1 LCARLA
7 EEHGAFDR
15 FIMGTDTPTG
25 SGVMPL
31 GLLYTIAHCASLT
44 HMAPERFVCAATGS
58 NARVYRLD
66 CGFLAAGKAADIVLL
81 DAPDGGTQRT
91 ALAAIKNG
99 DIAAIGGVV
108 TAGVPRF
115 IGRSRNTPGTTRKA
129 RVVRSAVMQDFAAAA
144 H

>member
-1 LCARLA
+1 
-7 EEHGAFDR
+7 
-15 FIMGTDTPTG
+15 M
-25 SGVMPL
+25 
-31 GLLYTIAHCASLT
+31 
-44 HMAPERFVCAATGS
+44 
-58 NARVYRLD
+58 VYRLD
-66 CGFLAAGKAADIVLL
+66 SGFLATGKAADIVLL

>member
-1 LCARLA
+1 
-7 EEHGAFDR
+7 
-15 FIMGTDTPTG
+15 
-25 SGVMPL
+25 MPL

-66 CGFLAAGKAADIVLL
+66 SGFLAAGKAADIVLL

-129 RVVRSAVMQDFAAAA
+129 RVVRSAVMHDFSAAA

>member
-1 LCARLA
+1 
-7 EEHGAFDR
+7 
-15 FIMGTDTPTG
+15 MT
-25 SGVMPL
+25 
-31 GLLYTIAHCASLT
+31 
-44 HMAPERFVCAATGS
+44 PERFVCAATGS
-58 NARVYRLD
+58 NARVYGLD
-66 CGFLAAGKAADIVLL
+66 SGFLAAGKAADIVLL

-129 RVVRSAVMQDFAAAA
+129 RVARSTVLQDFSAAA